1 MIDIQTLATITN
13 NFVKELS
20 DSQRGKKTSLPFII
34 HELSKSPIAADK
46 ESFQVLKIGG
56 SIMQNALVHKEGS
69 DIVVESVEE
78 ERLPIFTTGKAFL
91 AFIKSHLRKNIRI
104 LALNF
109 AYPLKPVFENGKL
122 DGILVNGTK
131 EHSFTGLVG
140 KQIGNAIEEHIEKI
154 FRKHVSVSLAND
166 TICLV
171 LAGLTKHKAR
181 QLAGGVVGTGLNFAF
196 FLDDQHLVNLEAA
209 NFDKLT
215 VSPEA
220 HLIDG
225 RSLTQGRS
233 LFEKETAGG
242 YLYLHYNLTI
252 AKTNPSFHP
261 VESTHGLDKVARGEL
276 PGDKKLA
283 RSLFERSAQ
292 LVACEIAGIVNFKK
306 CDITFILEGS
316 LFWIG
321 YHYRDTV
328 EKTVKLLAP
337 SYKVTFEEIKDCGII
352 GAAKLVT

>member
-1 MIDIQTLATITN
+1 MDISTLKTITQ
-13 NFVKELS
+13 NFVTELD
-20 DSQRGKKTSLPFII
+20 DSQSGKKTSLPFII
-34 HELSKSPIAADK
+34 HELSKSPLAHDK
-46 ESFQVLKIGG
+46 ETFQVLKIGG
-56 SIMQNALVHKEGS
+56 SIMQNALVHKEGN
-69 DIVVESVEE
+69 DIIVDSIEE

-140 KQIGNAIEEHIEKI
+140 KQVGNAIEEHIQSI
-154 FRKHVSVSLAND
+154 FRKYVSVSLAND

-171 LAGLTKHKAR
+171 LAGLTKHKA
-181 QLAGGVVGTGLNFAF
+181 QKLAGGIVGTGLNFAF

-215 VSPEA
+215 LSPEA
-220 HLIDG
+220 HLIDD
-225 RSLTQGRS
+225 RSLTQKRS

-252 AKTNPSFHP
+252 ARTNPLIQP
-261 VESTHGLDKVARGEL
+261 VVSTHGLDKVARGEL

-283 RSLFERSAQ
+283 RNLFERSAQ
-292 LVACEIAGIVNFKK
+292 LVACEIAGIVNYKK
-306 CDITFILEGS
+306 CDMTFIMEGS

-321 YHYRDTV
+321 YNYRNTV

-337 SYKVTFEEIKDCGII
+337 HYKVTFEEIKDCGII

>member
-1 MIDIQTLATITN
+1 MNTKTLKFIAN
-13 NFVKELS
+13 NFSKELTDANS
-20 DSQRGKKTSLPFII
+20 DKITSLPFII
-34 HELSKSPIAADK
+34 HELSKSPLAADN

-69 DIVVESVEE
+69 DIIVDSIEE

-140 KQIGNAIEEHIEKI
+140 KQIGNAIEEHIQSI
-154 FRKHVSVSLAND
+154 FRKYVSVSLAND

-171 LAGLTKHKAR
+171 LAGLTKHKA
-181 QLAGGVVGTGLNFAF
+181 QKLAGGIVGTGLNFAF

-215 VSPEA
+215 LSPEA
-220 HLIDG
+220 HLIDD
-225 RSLTQGRS
+225 RSLTQKRS

-252 AKTNPSFHP
+252 ARTNPLFHP
-261 VESTHGLDKVARGEL
+261 VVSTHGLDKVARGEV

-292 LVACEIAGIVNFKK
+292 LVACEIAGIANYKK
-306 CDITFILEGS
+306 CDMTFIMEGS

-321 YHYRDTV
+321 YNFRSTV

-337 SYKVTFEEIKDCGII
+337 NYKVAFEEIKDCGII